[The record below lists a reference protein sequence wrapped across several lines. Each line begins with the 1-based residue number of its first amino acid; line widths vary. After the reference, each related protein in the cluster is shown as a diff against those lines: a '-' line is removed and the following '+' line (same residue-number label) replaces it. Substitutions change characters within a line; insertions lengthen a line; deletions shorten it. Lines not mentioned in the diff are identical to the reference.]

1 MENDFRLNCSTKSQ
15 LQLAVCPENCFE
27 VMSVLKSAGDSSKL
41 KAEADVLSGSFL
53 QDDEG
58 GGLNK
63 HKEES
68 ARAVNA
74 LTLSQ
79 LSKQH
84 QQVSVKL

>member
-1 MENDFRLNCSTKSQ
+1 
-15 LQLAVCPENCFE
+15 
-27 VMSVLKSAGDSSKL
+27 MSVLKSAGDSSKL

-53 QDDEG
+53 QYDEG

-79 LSKQH
+79 FSKQH
-84 QQVSVKL
+84 QQVSIEVVVFKLRYGLIVPTIWPEGVKELFY

>member
-1 MENDFRLNCSTKSQ
+1 
-15 LQLAVCPENCFE
+15 
-27 VMSVLKSAGDSSKL
+27 MSVLKSAGDSSKL

-63 HKEES
+63 HKES